1 VYLEF
6 PVFKQVGGFGC
17 REDGWSHQPQGR
29 CDLFC
34 YCDFYAGYDALWE
47 QETPH
52 ERVEQFG
59 TRVMRHERPWTRQ
72 HWINAA

>member
-1 VYLEF
+1 MAGLISRKAGVIYSLT
-6 PVFKQVGGFGC
+6 
-17 REDGWSHQPQGR
+17 D
-29 CDLFC
+29 
-34 YCDFYAGYDALWE
+34 CDFYAGDDALWE

-59 TRVMRHERPWTRQ
+59 TKVMRHERPWTRH